1 MTCDSNVTISVCIN
15 CTLLTI
21 YAIAAFGTFLLF
33 LPCEYFD
40 TEKENNGE
48 KVFFLSIMTVVELS
62 CEMSDSLFT
71 FFSVTRDFPFQPRS
85 ASPLSRLCSPIQ
97 QTFFR
102 TAT

>member
-40 TEKENNGE
+40 TEKENNAE
-48 KVFFLSIMTVVELS
+48 KGFFINNG
-62 CEMSDSLFT
+62 
-71 FFSVTRDFPFQPRS
+71 
-85 ASPLSRLCSPIQ
+85 CSGI
-97 QTFFR
+97 FL
-102 TAT
+102 